1 MSPTAEVGPDA
12 VGLDRRL
19 NLLATERSTLFA
31 KAGTDAGLSSSDRQR
46 LKDIERELDDCFN
59 LRRQQRAAR
68 DVRRFSR

>member
-1 MSPTAEVGPDA
+1 VTPTAEIGSDA

-19 NLLATERSTLFA
+19 NRLAAERSTLFA

-46 LKDIERELDDCFN
+46 LKDIERELDDCFS

-68 DVRRFSR
+68 DARRFSR